1 MRTPS
6 KSMPHNSYER
16 NIKPRSSRRWM
27 APATAPPLTQRLR
40 IHCLLP
46 TERTFFG
53 IHQRGAQPAM
63 TLPDGSTLSLY

>member
-1 MRTPS
+1 
-6 KSMPHNSYER
+6 
-16 NIKPRSSRRWM
+16 M